1 MIRLLSCCFFLF
13 LTACPKAPV
22 DLSPDAVLQGAQ
34 QRAVPFA
41 MRGKFSAKFTENGK
55 TYPSLPGVMILH
67 RPNRFR
73 IAVSAPIGGPIFTSV
88 SDGVGF
94 AVHLHRENQMIFEP
108 EAKNFMSGFIG
119 EGGAAL
125 QSLTNVLMGGFSL
138 EGLELIRTEEIE
150 SDLGPLFV
158 FSGPFKPV
166 LKIRFYPGGELARVE
181 TFDAAGVLLF
191 SVAHESLVSVDGL
204 RMPKVTVIE
213 NPALEVRLR
222 LKFSDWSELAKIPE
236 VFGLDAPDGV
246 EVLDANTY
254 GQRIRQQEAGVES
267 PKD

>member
-1 MIRLLSCCFFLF
+1 
-13 LTACPKAPV
+13 
-22 DLSPDAVLQGAQ
+22 
-34 QRAVPFA
+34 
-41 MRGKFSAKFTENGK
+41 
-55 TYPSLPGVMILH
+55 
-67 RPNRFR
+67 
-73 IAVSAPIGGPIFTSV
+73 
-88 SDGVGF
+88 
-94 AVHLHRENQMIFEP
+94 
-108 EAKNFMSGFIG
+108 
-119 EGGAAL
+119 
-125 QSLTNVLMGGFSL
+125 
-138 EGLELIRTEEIE
+138 
-150 SDLGPLFV
+150 
-158 FSGPFKPV
+158 
-166 LKIRFYPGGELARVE
+166 VE